1 MVSAAGVKMLLAEW
15 LCNYQAI
22 RYKPSQVSWFS
33 AVNPFSEFFW
43 ETVRRIV
50 TALGLN
56 FYALRESQEPIRCQ
70 LCLEGKAVSFDWNDR
85 AQVLG
90 TIREIFKEHHYG
102 PAPHGLTVDVGANI
116 GIYSLFASGSD
127 RVIAIEP
134 FCRAWKFLAW
144 NSLANRLGKKIVP
157 LKLAISARA
166 GSRRLFISELSSGN
180 SFHSRG
186 LSSTFVWVETKR
198 LDTLLSELGIQAV
211 DTLKVDAESSELEIL
226 ESAGKYLL
234 ERKIK
239 NVIVAAYHYDGEQR
253 EVADY
258 LGLCGYRVCIHEGS
272 GAVVFA
278 QPGRE

>member
-22 RYKPSQVSWFS
+22 KYKPQQVSWFS
-33 AVNPFSEFFW
+33 AINPFSEFFW

-116 GIYSLFASGSD
+116 GIYSLFACGSG

-134 FCRAWKFLAW
+134 YCRAWKFLVL
-144 NSLANRLGKKIVP
+144 NSVGKDIVP
-157 LKLAISARA
+157 LNVAISARA

-180 SFHSRG
+180 SFLSRG

-198 LDTLLSELGIQAV
+198 LDELLSEMAIFDV
-211 DTLKVDAESSELEIL
+211 DTLKVDAEGSELGIL
-226 ESAGKYLL
+226 ESAGKYLE
-234 ERKIK
+234 ERKIR
-239 NVIVAAYHYDGEQR
+239 NVIVAAYHYDGEKR
-253 EVADY
+253 TIADY
-258 LGLCGYRVCIHEGS
+258 LSLCGYRVCIHEGS
-272 GAVVFA
+272 GAVVFGGL
-278 QPGRE
+278 P